1 MPELIFSKQDESS
14 LLLAINRADEITNER
29 TDICPDNEYL
39 QICTKQMSKGV
50 TFKPHRHNK
59 LIRTTDITQEA
70 WIILQGSV
78 AASFWD
84 VNDKVI
90 YETTLNAGDCAVVFK
105 AGHGFTVLEEG
116 TVLYE
121 IKSGPYYG
129 IEKDKTFI
137 GENYEQ

>member
-1 MPELIFSKQDESS
+1 MPELIFSKQDESV
-14 LLLAINRADEITNER
+14 LLLAINRANEIVNER

-39 QICTKQMSKGV
+39 QICTKRMSKGT

-70 WIILQGSV
+70 WIVLQGSV

-84 VNDKVI
+84 IDDAVI
-90 YETTLNAGDCAVVFK
+90 YETVLNVGDCAVVFK
-105 AGHGFTVLEEG
+105 AGHSFQVLEEN
-116 TVLYE
+116 TTLYE
-121 IKSGPYYG
+121 IKTGPYYG

-137 GENYEQ
+137 QGE